1 MEVEDRLP
9 GRRAV
14 IDADVVAVGPMVL
27 LDDRFGGVQRFEE
40 RGA

>member
-1 MEVEDRLP
+1 MEVENRLP

-14 IDADVVAVGPMVL
+14 IDAVVAVGPMVL